1 MTMPAGRQPKNK
13 AHFVVGLKVEV
24 HHAAQHGGEVMRR
37 TLVQLERLM
46 LPQTSE
52 AVVRAHAN
60 KTKNKQCLCYT
71 FSVELLNSELSG
83 CDSCAILDARVLLLI
98 IVPASAQR

>member
-1 MTMPAGRQPKNK
+1 MKKTGHLAAQRYMTQQERKPKNK

-46 LPQTSE
+46 LSQTSE

-60 KTKNKQCLCYT
+60 KTKNKQCSLC
-71 FSVELLNSELSG
+71 
-83 CDSCAILDARVLLLI
+83 
-98 IVPASAQR
+98 